1 MSIPYSV
8 ARVHGHWTV
17 DSIENGKVN
26 PPPFPFP
33 FSPCPNVLSVFI
45 PHFLARVHGH
55 WTALK
60 MEK

>member
-26 PPPFPFP
+26 PPPSLSPFLP
-33 FSPCPNVLSVFI
+33 VLMYCLCLYPIFW
-45 PHFLARVHGH
+45 P
-55 WTALK
+55 
-60 MEK
+60 E